1 MTSSGFPGCQS
12 APAVP
17 AHMAKSMSLLW
28 GAGSPP
34 CWRVMI
40 TLEEKRLQGY
50 KRKLLSFQK
59 GEHKSQEVLEVN
71 PRGQLPAFRHGDVVV
86 NESTAACLYL
96 ENRFQSQGNRLIP
109 DSPAEQALV
118 FQRMMEGL
126 TLTDRLN
133 SVIYYDLLVPE
144 EERHD
149 SALKRSKETLSTE
162 LQLWEGYLQNVAAG
176 SYLAGP
182 FSLADVVVY
191 PNVAFAFR
199 FGLSAGRF
207 PKLAKYYSLLKER
220 PSIKASWPPQW
231 MSSRQGY
238 DVLKDL

>member
-1 MTSSGFPGCQS
+1 
-12 APAVP
+12 
-17 AHMAKSMSLLW
+17 MAKSMSLLW

-96 ENRFQSQGNRLIP
+96 EVNVRSSQTPGNRLIP

-126 TLTDRLN
+126 TLTDRLI
-133 SVIYYDLLVPE
+133 IYYDLLVPE

-162 LQLWEGYLQNVAAG
+162 LQLWEGYLQNVW
-176 SYLAGP
+176 SISNHTP
-182 FSLADVVVY
+182 VSLRLTASIG
-191 PNVAFAFR
+191 F
-199 FGLSAGRF
+199 
-207 PKLAKYYSLLKER
+207 YYSLLKER

>member
-1 MTSSGFPGCQS
+1 
-12 APAVP
+12 
-17 AHMAKSMSLLW
+17 MAKSMSLLW

-59 GEHKSQEVLEVN
+59 GEHKSQEVLELN

-118 FQRMMEGL
+118 FQL
-126 TLTDRLN
+126 SFTLRKQQKGY

-149 SALKRSKETLSTE
+149 STLKRSKETLSTE
-162 LQLWEGYLQNVAAG
+162 LQLWEGYLQNVW
-176 SYLAGP
+176 SISNHTP
-182 FSLADVVVY
+182 VSLRLTA
-191 PNVAFAFR
+191 
-199 FGLSAGRF
+199 LSAGRF

-238 DVLKDL
+238 GVLKDL

>member
-1 MTSSGFPGCQS
+1 
-12 APAVP
+12 
-17 AHMAKSMSLLW
+17 MAKSMSLLW

-59 GEHKSQEVLEVN
+59 GEHKSQEVLELN

-149 SALKRSKETLSTE
+149 STLKRSKETLSTE
-162 LQLWEGYLQNVAAG
+162 LQLWEGYLQNVW
-176 SYLAGP
+176 SISNHTP
-182 FSLADVVVY
+182 VSLRLTASALF
-191 PNVAFAFR
+191 PMWSFIQT
-199 FGLSAGRF
+199 LSAGRF

-238 DVLKDL
+238 GVLKDL

>member
-1 MTSSGFPGCQS
+1 
-12 APAVP
+12 
-17 AHMAKSMSLLW
+17 MAKSMSLLW

-59 GEHKSQEVLEVN
+59 GEHKSQEVLELN

-149 SALKRSKETLSTE
+149 STLKRSKETLSTE
-162 LQLWEGYLQNVAAG
+162 LQLWEGYLWLQAPTWLDCG
-176 SYLAGP
+176 
-182 FSLADVVVY
+182 FSS
-191 PNVAFAFR
+191 FR
-199 FGLSAGRF
+199 LSAGRF

-220 PSIKASWPPQW
+220 PSIKTTG
-231 MSSRQGY
+231 SSALHQILIRTPLVELINILQKNLLC
-238 DVLKDL
+238 V